1 VSRVAG
7 VAVCAA
13 VAWFGWHRVACA
25 SGSHVVILY
34 EDGPDGIAPRAEMR
48 LAAELRAA
56 GFEVEERASEDT
68 GDPRS
73 LVERAAEDGAF
84 ATVLLRRATAG
95 AFTDVW
101 VADQVTH
108 KTVARRIAAGGVGDP
123 ADRALALRV
132 VELMRASLVEG
143 VVIEPSND
151 SIAPSASPATS
162 PPPDVIAWTREAV
175 KRPHDRG
182 LFELGLGVAGV
193 WAGPELGIAVA
204 PQLRLDWAPS
214 SRWSVGLLAAGPAFG
229 ARVAASEGSA
239 TIRQEL
245 ALAEASV
252 ELGTPGPVVPHF
264 AAGGG
269 IYHFA
274 STGYPEPPYTSR
286 SDDVWAALLA
296 AGVGARLPLAASAA
310 LRFDVRE
317 LLALPRPVVA
327 FAGHQV
333 AASMRPGTLAALLLS
348 VSLQ

>member
-1 VSRVAG
+1 MLGASSNGPQRMALSR
-7 VAVCAA
+7 
-13 VAWFGWHRVACA
+13 R
-25 SGSHVVILY
+25 SSY
-34 EDGPDGIAPRAEMR
+34 E
-48 LAAELRAA
+48 
-56 GFEVEERASEDT
+56 
-68 GDPRS
+68 
-73 LVERAAEDGAF
+73 
-84 ATVLLRRATAG
+84 RATAG